1 MGSIAAILTSICW
14 SWSAIFFSSAG
25 YIVGSKVVNRTR
37 LLFAVIFLT
46 ITHLI
51 VTGSLLPIHAE
62 GFRWLWLGLSALI
75 GLVLGDAMLFQAY
88 VLIGPRRAMLIMA
101 IVPAISAI
109 FAWIFLGET
118 LTVFQIFGISLAIS
132 GIMLVVLDQKARRKT
147 QIPGRPSKDW
157 LGYLLSIGGAFGQAI
172 GLIFAKKGL
181 EGNFSALSGVQM
193 RMIIAAA
200 IIWLITLFSKEIK
213 QNFQLLKNNP
223 KTIRFIAGGAFVG
236 PFLGVW
242 FSLIAVQNTKVG
254 ISSTLMALT
263 PIIHLPIARYY
274 LHEEINAR
282 AIVGTLVT
290 IAGIALIFLFPQL

>member
-51 VTGSLLPIHAE
+51 VTGSLLPFHAE